1 MSCLLTQWFDLDCND
16 SIGGIEE
23 LYVLENTSIDTITEV
38 SGVVTAISTVGSK
51 KFNRYRLKDEVGSMQ
66 SPVNHNQQN
75 GTTFFEHTIVGALNK
90 LSSTKRNEFKILM
103 TANSTFIVKDM
114 NGLYWLCGKTR
125 GMYPSAGDFGT
136 GTAAGDANGMSFTM
150 IAREKEPPIAVN
162 SALITDTLI
171 NGL

>member
-23 LYVLENTSIDTITEV
+23 MYVLEATSVDTITDA
-38 SGVVTAISTVGSK
+38 SGVVTGITTVGSK

-66 SPVNHNQQN
+66 SPVTHNQQN
-75 GTTFFEHTIVGALNK
+75 GTTFFEHTVVGSLNK
-90 LSSTKRNEFKILM
+90 LSTTKRNEFKILM
-103 TANSTFIVKDM
+103 QTNSIVIIKDM
-114 NGLYWLCGKTR
+114 NGNYWLCGKTR

-136 GTAAGDANGMSFTM
+136 GTAAGDSNGMSFTLM
-150 IAREKEPPIAVN
+150 CREKEPPLAVT
-162 SALITDTLI
+162 SSLITDTLI